1 MTGDGGVV
9 NDGLQQALA
18 TFLGTLGTAVL
29 MMATYYFG
37 PGARK
42 RRGDQEDND
51 DPS

>member
-1 MTGDGGVV
+1 M

-42 RRGDQEDND
+42 RREDDDDQGDEGE
-51 DPS
+51 

>member
-1 MTGDGGVV
+1 M

-18 TFLGTLGTAVL
+18 TFLGTLGTALL

-42 RRGDQEDND
+42 RRGKNTD
-51 DPS
+51 DDE